1 LIDYE
6 VFGDQLIV
14 LTTLDVVGVQV
25 LVGSMAAG
33 ALPVTPLLIE
43 VHQGLVLMGLA
54 DDLALVLAIDGLHP
68 LLADNVDVLLGSGLA
83 TAGDAAAETS
93 HDLDEV
99 VGRGSFADLVHQLP
113 GAGIPAG
120 HGDLLLEALGGLPLW
135 LYVLQLDGGLLHLL
149 QAYNG
154 RDME

>member
-1 LIDYE
+1 
-6 VFGDQLIV
+6 
-14 LTTLDVVGVQV
+14 
-25 LVGSMAAG
+25 
-33 ALPVTPLLIE
+33 
-43 VHQGLVLMGLA
+43 MGLA

-83 TAGDAAAETS
+83 AAGDAAAGTS

-99 VGRGSFADLVHQLP
+99 VGRGPFADLVHQLP

-120 HGDLLLEALGGLPLW
+120 HGDLPLEALGGLPLW

-154 RDME
+154 RDMEVGEGQLPAGDDLIHRTQCSLHHAAGDTEDVRRAGGEAQGGVKLLLR